1 MTLIGNATNEAIVAQ
16 RILTEDEARRRPEMK
31 EDISG
36 LVSELDVSTGR
47 PLRGVAGAT
56 RKSCAWELLRT
67 LSFFLKDTPSTDMLV
82 PPHDADSESA

>member
-67 LSFFLKDTPSTDMLV
+67 LSEMEKENPSEDGLI
-82 PPHDADSESA
+82 PPHDADRESA